1 MQSME
6 TTIRRSPA
14 DRTRFTLTFHRVGMR
29 SRALEMHFDDLKSYL
44 RDSDVGEQAMNTI
57 LGLPVGVAVTLN
69 VSNAE
74 ADRALRRT
82 G

>member
-1 MQSME
+1 
-6 TTIRRSPA
+6 
-14 DRTRFTLTFHRVGMR
+14 
-29 SRALEMHFDDLKSYL
+29 MHFDDLKSYL
-44 RDSDVGEQAMNTI
+44 RDSDIGEQAMNTI